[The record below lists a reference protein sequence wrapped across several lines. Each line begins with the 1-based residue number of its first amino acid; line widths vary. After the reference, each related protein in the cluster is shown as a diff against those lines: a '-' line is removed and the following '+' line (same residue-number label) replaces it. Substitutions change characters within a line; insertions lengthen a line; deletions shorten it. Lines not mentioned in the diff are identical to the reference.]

1 MENETDT
8 ERIDMDREE
17 LNELCEDS
25 WGVGLDSIVGM
36 MRESNVLDSV
46 GFEKDGELSG
56 EEKVV
61 EFFVEMVNNI

>member
-1 MENETDT
+1 
-8 ERIDMDREE
+8 MDREE

-25 WGVGLDSIVGM
+25 WGVGLDRIVEM
-36 MRESNVLDSV
+36 LRESNVLDSV
-46 GFEKDGELSG
+46 GFEKSGELSG

>member
-1 MENETDT
+1 MRM
-8 ERIDMDREE
+8 RICGIW
-17 LNELCEDS
+17 LI
-25 WGVGLDSIVGM
+25 WM

-46 GFEKDGELSG
+46 GFEKSGELSG